1 MIRRI
6 SGSSFVSTATYCT
19 TIFALMLL
27 SLLETILVMHLME
40 KDSRSQENGETDCR
54 TAKDFDRN
62 KDLPTAH
69 KGNKDKSWL
78 VVDFLVRLRELVRVV
93 QFAMKSRSF
102 VRSCFRQRTS
112 HDSRISGAANQ
123 RVRETQRTR
132 RTRRTTRTTVA
143 NEGEPDKP
151 HVGLL
156 VVILGVLREVK
167 RTLETRLETG
177 QDRSAC
183 ATVIT
188 VVLLLAPEALPLDEA
203 SSQKVCSYYD
213 VLQHLNVSKDNEI
226 HKLTRPVLDHT
237 KPTDVYLEVAF
248 YAILDMLWHS
258 DLLSWD
264 PKDFCNIT
272 TIPSVPDELIWKPD
286 IIIKEMTD
294 LDKAPPTPYLTLY
307 SNGTVHQ
314 NKGMVVV
321 TTCMMNIYS
330 FPFDTQRC
338 NLSFNSITN
347 TGKELKLIPADTSK
361 LATLWTREVLQTQD
375 EWEFCNV
382 KVTNSNSEDV
392 PDVIVFTVCL
402 YVLTLTLT
410 PAFDACYHM

>member
-1 MIRRI
+1 MILICDCHI
-6 SGSSFVSTATYCT
+6 SGSSFVLTATYCT

-40 KDSRSQENGETDCR
+40 KDSRSQENEETDCR
-54 TAKDFDRN
+54 TAKDFD
-62 KDLPTAH
+62 
-69 KGNKDKSWL
+69 
-78 VVDFLVRLRELVRVV
+78 
-93 QFAMKSRSF
+93 Q
-102 VRSCFRQRTS
+102 
-112 HDSRISGAANQ
+112 
-123 RVRETQRTR
+123 
-132 RTRRTTRTTVA
+132 
-143 NEGEPDKP
+143 
-151 HVGLL
+151 
-156 VVILGVLREVK
+156 
-167 RTLETRLETG
+167 
-177 QDRSAC
+177 
-183 ATVIT
+183 
-188 VVLLLAPEALPLDEA
+188 ALPLDEV

-213 VLQHLNVSKDNEI
+213 VLQHLNVSKNNEI
-226 HKLTRPVLDHT
+226 HTLTRPVLDHT

-321 TTCMMNIYS
+321 TTCKMNIYS

-347 TGKELKLIPADTSK
+347 TDFSLSSNSISGKELKLIPADTSK

-410 PAFDACYHM
+410 AAFDACYHM